1 MLDISAFASC
11 MVAVYASSS
20 ESGIQLHR
28 AHVAPPLHS
37 PPLPTPPL
45 SALRVTNICTVTVLP
60 LPSPPP
66 LRTSPPPLHTS
77 PSPPLHPLPPP
88 PLSSLPLHSFV
99 STLCKVTWGHCKA
112 CVQDYKPNAR
122 DWLSSYWKGF
132 MSPDQM
138 ARIRNTGVPMDF
150 LKEVPPTSCAVLF
163 LCIVAT
169 PSTSATFCTSA
180 SALFLSV

>member
-11 MVAVYASSS
+11 MVAVCASSS

-37 PPLPTPPL
+37 PPLPAPPLLTPPL
-45 SALRVTNICTVTVLP
+45 SALRVTNICTVTVL
-60 LPSPPP
+60 
-66 LRTSPPPLHTS
+66 PLHTS